1 MITVTFYKDDRLVLG
16 IKTEKGILDV
26 EAASLKIPSK
36 KDVPR
41 SVNDLINQGE
51 KAQQEILKLIDA
63 SLMEDS
69 LFLKETILDYGP
81 SVPEP
86 QKIICIGLNYKK
98 HAMECNM
105 PFPLS
110 PILFSKFNNT
120 INAHGKEIMLPNNS
134 SQVDYEAELAIV
146 IGKKARNVKKEDAL
160 SFVYGYCIANDVS
173 ARDLQ
178 SQSSQWLLGK
188 TSDGFCPIGPFLV
201 SKDEVEDPNDLKI
214 ASYVNGE
221 IRQYSNTSDMIFSCE
236 ELISF
241 ISEHLTLQPGDMIL
255 TGTPEG
261 VILGL
266 PEEKRVWLKNGDV
279 VTVEVEKLGNL
290 SNTFKTDKV
299 FKSTSEI
306 EFQANI
312 SM

>member
-1 MITVTFYKDDRLVLG
+1 MISVTFYKGNRLALG

-26 EAASLKIPSK
+26 EAASMKFPSNNF
-36 KDVPR
+36 PR
-41 SVNDLINQGE
+41 SVYDLITEGE
-51 KAQQEILKLIDA
+51 NLQQEISKLVDA

-69 LFLKETILDYGP
+69 LFLEEASLDYGP

-98 HAMECNM
+98 HAAEFNM
-105 PFPLS
+105 PFPTT

-120 INAHGKEIMLPNNS
+120 INAHEKEIMLPNHS
-134 SQVDYEAELAIV
+134 SQVDFEAELAII
-146 IGKKARNVKKEDAL
+146 IGKNARNVKKEDAL
-160 SFVYGYCIANDVS
+160 SVVYGYSVANDIS

-188 TSDGFCPIGPFLV
+188 TCDGFCPIGPYLV
-201 SKDEVEDPNDLKI
+201 SKEEVEDPNDLNI
-214 ASYVNGE
+214 VSYVNGE

-236 ELISF
+236 ELISY
-241 ISEHLTLQPGDMIL
+241 ISEHFTLQTGDIIL

-279 VTVEVEKLGNL
+279 VKVEIEKLGIL
-290 SNTFKTDKV
+290 SNIFKTDL
-299 FKSTSEI
+299 
-306 EFQANI
+306 N
-312 SM
+312 